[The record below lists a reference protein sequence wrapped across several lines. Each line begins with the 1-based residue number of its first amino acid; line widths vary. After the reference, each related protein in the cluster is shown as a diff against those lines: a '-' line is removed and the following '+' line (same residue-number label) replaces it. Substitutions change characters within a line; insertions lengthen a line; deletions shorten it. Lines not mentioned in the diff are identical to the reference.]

1 LLNES
6 ADAPANCSRIA
17 SEIRAA
23 EPKAISFREPDMG
36 SRSIRCA
43 NPVHYEERGN
53 QERVEVTCALG
64 KTASHFIGV
73 FQEIKDLEATLKS
86 DSIARL

>member
-1 LLNES
+1 
-6 ADAPANCSRIA
+6 
-17 SEIRAA
+17 
-23 EPKAISFREPDMG
+23 MG
-36 SRSIRCA
+36 SPSIRCA

-86 DSIARL
+86 DSTDIELLRTIARRFDAALATGKYDALFGK